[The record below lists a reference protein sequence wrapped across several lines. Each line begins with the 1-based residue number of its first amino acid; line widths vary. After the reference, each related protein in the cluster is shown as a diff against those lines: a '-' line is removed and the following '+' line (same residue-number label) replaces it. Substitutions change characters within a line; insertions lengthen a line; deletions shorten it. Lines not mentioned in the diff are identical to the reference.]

1 VIKYLN
7 KTVFNSKCEGLVNT
21 VNCIGVMGAGLALE
35 FALRYPGIEEK
46 YEDDCKKRKVR
57 IGTILTYKTDDVL
70 IINFPTKFH
79 WKNPSKIEW
88 IASGLDYLKEHY
100 KEWNIK
106 SIAIPPLGCNNGG
119 LDFTNQVKPL
129 IEKKLKDIEID
140 VCICTDPGYPEGIEK
155 EMVDAYN
162 ESDKEALCDSLKIKG
177 NARAGIIS
185 SKKIARFFSIKSI
198 ENVGIT
204 TYKKIFEY
212 FYNKKVPLLKVEQ
225 ENLFNI

>member
-1 VIKYLN
+1 MIKYLN
-7 KTVFNSKCEGLVNT
+7 KTVFNSKCDGLVNT

-35 FALRYPGIEEK
+35 FALRYPEVEKK

-57 IGTILTYKTDDVL
+57 IGTILTYKIDDVL
-70 IINFPTKFH
+70 VINFPTKFH

-119 LDFTNQVKPL
+119 LDFNQVKPL
-129 IEKKLKDIEID
+129 IEQKLKDIDID

-162 ESDKEALCDSLKIKG
+162 ESDKEEICDLLKIKG
-177 NARAGIIS
+177 NARTGIIS
-185 SKKIARFFSIKSI
+185 NNKIERFYSIKSI
-198 ENVGIT
+198 EDVGMV
-204 TYKKIFEY
+204 TYKKIFDL
-212 FYNKKVPLLKVEQ
+212 FYKDRKPLKKVEQ
-225 ENLFNI
+225 SDLFSI